1 MHQPLLADGTR
12 HSRSFSDPLSSVVR
26 CFRGVGANA
35 IHSSASFIA
44 LGGFP
49 GTSLTVSP
57 CGEDY
62 LFVHRFSAFTR
73 PRP

>member
-35 IHSSASFIA
+35 IPSSVSFIA
-44 LGGFP
+44 LGAFP

-62 LFVHRFSAFTR
+62 LFLR
-73 PRP
+73 PLLSFYTY